1 MRRFRREYA
10 RLMEEM
16 TEPGKKDETED
27 ALMSFVVTAM
37 KLLMPACR
45 CGWNLE
51 LKLELLQKLY

>member
-1 MRRFRREYA
+1 
-10 RLMEEM
+10 MEEM